1 MRCRVVVVATVS
13 VLSLVGALIFTAR
26 PSYGATTEFQFSTG
40 APDGVIATATRP
52 PSAGKVETETADDFV
67 ITQQTQLTS
76 ATFTGLVVGTGS
88 LSFPRVTVDIYRVFP
103 NESDTTR
110 TINVPTRANSPGDVE
125 LVGRDTASNDMS
137 FTVTDLGTFSAS
149 NSVLNGISGL
159 PTPQTGGE
167 GAVTGTQVRV
177 DVTFTTPLDLAPD
190 HYFFRPEVEAADAA
204 GEFYWLSAAKPITGT
219 GTTPFTPD
227 LQTWIRN
234 EGLAPDWVRI
244 GTDVVG
250 APAGGGTAPAFN
262 ASFTLTDVQTQAIP
276 LPGALIPGMAT
287 LTGLAVARWRRAKLA

>member
-1 MRCRVVVVATVS
+1 MRYRVVVVPTISIVAF
-13 VLSLVGALIFTAR
+13 VGALIFDGR
-26 PSYGATTEFQFSTG
+26 PSYGAATSFSFSTG
-40 APDGVIATATRP
+40 DPDGLIATATRP

-67 ITQQTQLTS
+67 ITQQTRLTS

-88 LSFPRVTVDIYRVFP
+88 LDFPRVTVDIYRVFP

-110 TINVPTRANSPGDVE
+110 TINVPTRMNSPGDVE

-137 FTVTDLGTFSAS
+137 FTATNLGTFSAA
-149 NSVLNGISGL
+149 NSVLNGIHGL

-167 GAVTGTQVRV
+167 GPVTGTEVRV
-177 DVTFTTPLDLAPD
+177 NVNFTTPLDLAPD
-190 HYFFRPEVEAADAA
+190 HYFFRPEVEVSG
-204 GEFYWLSAAKPITGT
+204 GEFYWLSAPRPISGA

-227 LQTWIRN
+227 LQSWTRN

-250 APAGGGTAPAFN
+250 VPAGGGTAPAFN
-262 ASFTLTDVQTQAIP
+262 ASFTLTGDVQTQAIP

-287 LTGLAVARWRRAKLA
+287 LLGLGVARWRRPKLA